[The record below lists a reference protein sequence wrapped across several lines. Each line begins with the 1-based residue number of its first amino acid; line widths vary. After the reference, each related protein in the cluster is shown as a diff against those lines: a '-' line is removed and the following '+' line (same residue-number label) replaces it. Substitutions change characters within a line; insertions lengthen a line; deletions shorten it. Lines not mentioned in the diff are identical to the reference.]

1 MAEAR
6 WKAWITGLSSIAK
19 QVIRHCTRCTRS
31 SKAVALR
38 QKIAPMHYSRLPI
51 KTGCAFSEIGIDMA
65 GPFMVKHGKT
75 RAVGKR
81 FVILFSC
88 CWTRALSL
96 EIMDDAST
104 ESCIMAFLRHS
115 NTYGFPRYVNSD
127 RGTNLI
133 GADRHLR
140 EQWAV
145 VEKELA
151 AKSVEWPSIKWNFNP
166 PYSPRFT
173 GHVEIMVKIT
183 KTCLRRILGQPKYLF
198 RDEELRTL
206 IKVVQGYVNM
216 RPLTEPST
224 DPMDAPPLTP
234 ADFLGTGNR
243 FLGGIPELET
253 DHYPL
258 RTRKEMLGKVTSEL
272 WKALTSEFVL
282 ELQKPAGKQ
291 RDTYEVGDIVL
302 LFGQNLANWS
312 L

>member
-1 MAEAR
+1 
-6 WKAWITGLSSIAK
+6 
-19 QVIRHCTRCTRS
+19 
-31 SKAVALR
+31 
-38 QKIAPMHYSRLPI
+38 
-51 KTGCAFSEIGIDMA
+51 
-65 GPFMVKHGKT
+65 
-75 RAVGKR
+75 
-81 FVILFSC
+81 
-88 CWTRALSL
+88 
-96 EIMDDAST
+96 
-104 ESCIMAFLRHS
+104 
-115 NTYGFPRYVNSD
+115 
-127 RGTNLI
+127 
-133 GADRHLR
+133 
-140 EQWAV
+140 
-145 VEKELA
+145 
-151 AKSVEWPSIKWNFNP
+151 
-166 PYSPRFT
+166 
-173 GHVEIMVKIT
+173 MVKIT

-302 LFGQNLANWS
+302 LLDKTWPTGRYKLGKIESVIQGPDGIARAFMVKNGDEVLKRSLMTLAPLRVKSPETTVPANETRICARK
-312 L
+312 

>member
-1 MAEAR
+1 
-6 WKAWITGLSSIAK
+6 
-19 QVIRHCTRCTRS
+19 
-31 SKAVALR
+31 
-38 QKIAPMHYSRLPI
+38 MHYSRLPI

-145 VEKELA
+145 VEKNWQPRVL
-151 AKSVEWPSIKWNFNP
+151 SGLQSSGISTP
-166 PYSPRFT
+166 PTLPGSP
-173 GHVEIMVKIT
+173 
-183 KTCLRRILGQPKYLF
+183 
-198 RDEELRTL
+198 
-206 IKVVQGYVNM
+206 
-216 RPLTEPST
+216 
-224 DPMDAPPLTP
+224 A
-234 ADFLGTGNR
+234 
-243 FLGGIPELET
+243 
-253 DHYPL
+253 
-258 RTRKEMLGKVTSEL
+258 TS
-272 WKALTSEFVL
+272 K
-282 ELQKPAGKQ
+282 
-291 RDTYEVGDIVL
+291 
-302 LFGQNLANWS
+302 
-312 L
+312 